1 LALHLANQ
9 SRLPFDTNAEF
20 TRANRR
26 LLGVLSARVGL
37 GGNSFRRLLL
47 SDATT
52 LLAVMV
58 GSVTVPWWIVQQGG
72 VIQLAQYGVCMG
84 LTAVISMPLLSPLGD
99 RFPKSQLI
107 AAALA
112 LAALTALSIAGVAST
127 GTYHFWAVLLA
138 GMVEMIALSMVGPA
152 TSSITAELVP
162 SQELSAAM
170 SLKKAA
176 QSLGSLLGPAL
187 GGGVLAMGSIAA
199 ALWLHFALL
208 AFAMLMALRIPSSSV
223 GAHAGYNLRRW
234 RDDLY
239 GGLRTLILVKL
250 ERNWTVINVLSWLF
264 IGPAI
269 GMLIPIKIHAL
280 GLSGAWLGACEAALS
295 LGMLAGATGGVAMLQ
310 RAFSRY
316 TLRVGGAVMQG
327 VTLALVGYLQN
338 PWFLL
343 LALMLCGLSNSVS
356 VLIGM
361 THRMLARPQA
371 YRGRMSAVAMMATQL
386 SGSIGPA
393 IAGMAL
399 AQYDL
404 NAVYIAFGILGG
416 AIAGAIV
423 FVPGF
428 KELISLDHAH
438 VENWY
443 AKQYPHAF
451 DADIPIAPGN
461 IQALGR

>member
-1 LALHLANQ
+1 MSIKALFG
-9 SRLPFDTNAEF
+9 S
-20 TRANRR
+20 
-26 LLGVLSARVGL
+26 VSAQLGL
-37 GGNSFRRLLL
+37 GGQSFRRLLL
-47 SDATT
+47 SDAST
-52 LLAVMV
+52 LLAIMV

-72 VIQLAQYGVCMG
+72 AIELAQYGVCVG
-84 LTAVISMPLLSPLGD
+84 ITTVVSMALLSPLGD
-99 RFPKSQLI
+99 RFPKNRVI

-112 LAALTALSIAGVAST
+112 LDAIAALSIACVAST
-127 GTYHFWAVLLA
+127 GTYEFWSVLLT
-138 GMVEMIALSMVGPA
+138 GMVETIALSMVGPA

-162 SQELSAAM
+162 SEKLSAAM
-170 SLKKAA
+170 SMQKSA
-176 QSLGSLLGPAL
+176 QSLGRLLGPAL

-208 AFAMLMALRIPSSSV
+208 AFAMLMALRIPSASIRSRV
-223 GAHAGYNLRRW
+223 AYSLRRW

-239 GGLRTLILVKL
+239 GGLRTMVLVKL
-250 ERNWTVINVLSWLF
+250 ERNWTLINVLSWFF

-269 GMLIPIKIHAL
+269 GMLVPIKIHAM
-280 GLSGAWLGACEAALS
+280 GLSGGWLGACEAALS
-295 LGMLAGATGGVAMLQ
+295 LGMLAGAMGGVALLQ
-310 RAFSRY
+310 QRFSRY

-327 VTLALVGYLQN
+327 LSLAWVGYLQN
-338 PWFLL
+338 PWLL
-343 LALMLCGLSNSVS
+343 LVAFMLCGLANSVA

-371 YRGRMSAVAMMATQL
+371 YRGRMSSVAMMASQL
-386 SGSIGPA
+386 AGSIGPA

-404 NAVYIAFGILGG
+404 NAVYISFGLLGG
-416 AIAGAIV
+416 AVAGAIA

-428 KELISLDHAH
+428 KALITLDHAQ

-451 DADIPIAPGN
+451 DADPASHQLTKP
-461 IQALGR
+461 A